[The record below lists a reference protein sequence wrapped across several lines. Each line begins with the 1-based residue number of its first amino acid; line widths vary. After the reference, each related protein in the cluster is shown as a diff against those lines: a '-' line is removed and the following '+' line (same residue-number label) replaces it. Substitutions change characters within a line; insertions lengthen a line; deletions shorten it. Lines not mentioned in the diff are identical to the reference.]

1 MLSIRQRHFHF
12 IATIATTHCCCFFV
26 SLCVTIRSRR
36 SRMRAGNCTS
46 HSHGHAASDPSSV
59 MECVLEQDG
68 FHAPPA
74 TCIFDC
80 AQWQQRHRTPFMQ
93 RSLYND
99 AQSHW
104 DRIAAMALS
113 SPFMQWFAKSN
124 FASPKFKILKSGI
137 MG

>member
-1 MLSIRQRHFHF
+1 
-12 IATIATTHCCCFFV
+12 
-26 SLCVTIRSRR
+26 
-36 SRMRAGNCTS
+36 
-46 HSHGHAASDPSSV
+46 
-59 MECVLEQDG
+59 
-68 FHAPPA
+68 
-74 TCIFDC
+74 
-80 AQWQQRHRTPFMQ
+80 MQ